1 MTSPSVNYRTP
12 KQLIEVLLDAIRD
25 LDEKID
31 RQDEQITALNERLDK
46 LDADFLKENFQDL
59 RDEIRALDSSV
70 AQSVEDYGR
79 EVQEFRDCVLGQLQE
94 AQEETLRVE
103 RQQWRSEL
111 RAARHTPVLM
121 PGEYA
126 F

>member
-1 MTSPSVNYRTP
+1 MSSPSVSYRTP

-31 RQDEQITALNERLDK
+31 RQDDQIVALNERLNK
-46 LDADFLKENFQDL
+46 LDVDYLKENFRDL
-59 RDEIRALDSSV
+59 KDEIRALDSSV
-70 AQSVEDYGR
+70 AQYVEDYGK

-94 AQEETLRVE
+94 TNEETLRVE
-103 RQQWRSEL
+103 RQQWRADL
-111 RAARHTPVLM
+111 QAAKQTPAPV
-121 PGEYA
+121 EYA